1 MCHEI
6 AEFGNKRHGVKRL
19 MDTAECHGTEATI

>member
-6 AEFGNKRHGVKRL
+6 AEFGSKRHSVKRL
-19 MDTAECHGTEATI
+19 DTAECHGTEATI